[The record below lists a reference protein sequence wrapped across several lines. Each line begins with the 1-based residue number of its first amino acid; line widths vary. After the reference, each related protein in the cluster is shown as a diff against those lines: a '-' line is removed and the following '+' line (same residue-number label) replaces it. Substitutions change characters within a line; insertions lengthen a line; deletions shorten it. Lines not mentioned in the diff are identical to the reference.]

1 MCGILALFGAPDA
14 NGDLRANLLALS
26 KVGLKLSVHTPSMA
40 STSSYNAFSVSIQ
53 KRPGPMSILPFWIG
67 SRI

>member
-26 KVGLKLSVHTPSMA
+26 KVGLKLSVHTPSIKMHFLLVFLTFGLNSKA
-40 STSSYNAFSVSIQ
+40 PKSLTQSF
-53 KRPGPMSILPFWIG
+53 
-67 SRI
+67 RIRFRI